1 MPDLPPL
8 RGRLV
13 DRTDESVVLAT
24 DDGRWTVRP
33 EDVVSLD
40 PVDAES
46 GVVEPGVEVVLVVR
60 LDAVV
65 EVTQTTRLRVVEQ
78 PMTIPDEQPR
88 VVGSERLS
96 AAAAEWATLFSSAD
110 VCVQEVGSSSWMK
123 TYDMN
128 GDHVDGIA
136 IDSLD

>member
-13 DRTDESVVLAT
+13 TRTDASVVLDTGDA
-24 DDGRWTVRP
+24 RWTVQP

-40 PVDAES
+40 PVGAHGSAAET
-46 GVVEPGVEVVLVVR
+46 GADVELVVR

-78 PMTIPDEQPR
+78 PLTIPDEQPR
-88 VVGSERLS
+88 VIGTDRLD
-96 AAAAEWATLFSSAD
+96 AAAAQWATLFSSSD
-110 VCVQEVGSSSWMK
+110 VCVEELGTSSWMK
-123 TYDMN
+123 TYDSE
-128 GDHVDGIA
+128 GDHVDGVA